1 MSATSETAAKL
12 NVPDELREMLLDFTI
27 GYLLDQPSDIV
38 DYAIEFFDKLKKSK
52 LSAVQQQSQGD
63 FSDED
68 DASDIG
74 TFNELQFFHLSLY
87 GYTQCSI
94 IALQQ

>member
-1 MSATSETAAKL
+1 MSAASDNVPKL

-27 GYLLDQPSDIV
+27 GYLLEQPGDIV

-52 LSAVQQQSQGD
+52 LSSIKQQSTGD

-74 TFNELQFFHLSLY
+74 K
-87 GYTQCSI
+87 
-94 IALQQ
+94 

>member
-1 MSATSETAAKL
+1 MSTASDNAAKL

-27 GYLLDQPSDIV
+27 GYLLEQPSDIV

-52 LSAVQQQSQGD
+52 LSSSKQQGAGD
-63 FSDED
+63 FSEED

-74 TFNELQFFHLSLY
+74 
-87 GYTQCSI
+87 
-94 IALQQ
+94 A

>member
-1 MSATSETAAKL
+1 MSTASDNATKL

-27 GYLLDQPSDIV
+27 GYLLEQPSDIV

-52 LSAVQQQSQGD
+52 SSASCTKQQSAGD
-63 FSDED
+63 YSEED

-74 TFNELQFFHLSLY
+74 
-87 GYTQCSI
+87 G
-94 IALQQ
+94 

>member
-1 MSATSETAAKL
+1 MSTSSENAAKL

-27 GYLLDQPSDIV
+27 GYLLEQPSDIV

-52 LSAVQQQSQGD
+52 LSSAKSQSTAD

-74 TFNELQFFHLSLY
+74 S
-87 GYTQCSI
+87 
-94 IALQQ
+94 

>member
-1 MSATSETAAKL
+1 MSAASDNAAKL

-27 GYLLDQPSDIV
+27 GYLLEQPGDII

-52 LSAVQQQSQGD
+52 LSSIKQQSAAD

-74 TFNELQFFHLSLY
+74 
-87 GYTQCSI
+87 G
-94 IALQQ
+94 

>member
-1 MSATSETAAKL
+1 MSTASDNAAKL

-27 GYLLDQPSDIV
+27 GYLLEQPSDIV

-52 LSAVQQQSQGD
+52 LSSLKQQAGD
-63 FSDED
+63 FSEED

-74 TFNELQFFHLSLY
+74 
-87 GYTQCSI
+87 
-94 IALQQ
+94 

>member
-1 MSATSETAAKL
+1 MSAASDNVPKL

-27 GYLLDQPSDIV
+27 GYLLEQPGDIV

-52 LSAVQQQSQGD
+52 LSSIKQQSTGD

-74 TFNELQFFHLSLY
+74 E
-87 GYTQCSI
+87 
-94 IALQQ
+94 